1 MQMTDR
7 QKKIWGI
14 ATIIGLVVF
23 MGLLCWFVGRPM
35 IRFVSEPEK
44 FRLWVDEHGIWGR
57 LAFIG
62 MVIFQIIVA
71 IIPGEPLEIGAGYAF
86 GAVEGTIL
94 CLTGA
99 VLGGAIVVLL
109 VRRYGIKLVE
119 VFFPKEK
126 IMSLRFM
133 QDSRRLELLVF
144 IVFMIPGTPKDLLCY
159 AVGLTNLRMRDWL
172 WISLVARIPSVI
184 TSTIGGNALGEQN
197 YVFAAAVF
205 AVTLLISLGGI
216 LLYGKVTMENAPANA
231 LGAVVYLGYYES
243 ADAMKAE
250 LPEVLKDLPLAEMGG
265 GEAYAIIPRFEGES
279 VTLYAVTM
287 KENATA
293 ERAENGTA
301 YDGAVLLMCNES
313 DIFTNTEVELK
324 LGEDSISFGPYISLM
339 DGSVV
344 THDRVPVGMIQ

>member
-14 ATIIGLVVF
+14 ATVIGLVVF

-94 CLTGA
+94 CLIGA

-119 VFFPKEK
+119 VSFPKEK

-172 WISLVARIPSVI
+172 WISLVARIPSII
-184 TSTIGGNALGEQN
+184 TSTIGGNALGERN

-216 LLYGKVTMENAPANA
+216 LLYRH
-231 LGAVVYLGYYES
+231 
-243 ADAMKAE
+243 
-250 LPEVLKDLPLAEMGG
+250 
-265 GEAYAIIPRFEGES
+265 ICR
-279 VTLYAVTM
+279 
-287 KENATA
+287 KENEELARK
-293 ERAENGTA
+293 EEQEEKHNEEN
-301 YDGAVLLMCNES
+301 N
-313 DIFTNTEVELK
+313 
-324 LGEDSISFGPYISLM
+324 
-339 DGSVV
+339 
-344 THDRVPVGMIQ
+344 

>member
-62 MVIFQIIVA
+62 MVILQIIVA

-94 CLTGA
+94 CLIGA

-172 WISLVARIPSVI
+172 WISLVARIPSII
-184 TSTIGGNALGEQN
+184 TSTIGGNALGERN

-216 LLYGKVTMENAPANA
+216 LLYRH
-231 LGAVVYLGYYES
+231 
-243 ADAMKAE
+243 
-250 LPEVLKDLPLAEMGG
+250 
-265 GEAYAIIPRFEGES
+265 ICR
-279 VTLYAVTM
+279 
-287 KENATA
+287 KENEELARK
-293 ERAENGTA
+293 EEQKDNHNEEN
-301 YDGAVLLMCNES
+301 D
-313 DIFTNTEVELK
+313 
-324 LGEDSISFGPYISLM
+324 
-339 DGSVV
+339 
-344 THDRVPVGMIQ
+344 

>member
-94 CLTGA
+94 CLIGA

-172 WISLVARIPSVI
+172 WISLVARIPSII
-184 TSTIGGNALGEQN
+184 TSTIGGNALGERN
-197 YVFAAAVF
+197 YVLAAAVF

-216 LLYGKVTMENAPANA
+216 LLYRH
-231 LGAVVYLGYYES
+231 
-243 ADAMKAE
+243 
-250 LPEVLKDLPLAEMGG
+250 
-265 GEAYAIIPRFEGES
+265 ICR
-279 VTLYAVTM
+279 
-287 KENATA
+287 KENEELARK
-293 ERAENGTA
+293 EEQEDNHNEEN
-301 YDGAVLLMCNES
+301 D
-313 DIFTNTEVELK
+313 
-324 LGEDSISFGPYISLM
+324 
-339 DGSVV
+339 
-344 THDRVPVGMIQ
+344 

>member
-94 CLTGA
+94 CLIGA

-184 TSTIGGNALGEQN
+184 TSTNALGERN

-216 LLYGKVTMENAPANA
+216 LLYRH
-231 LGAVVYLGYYES
+231 
-243 ADAMKAE
+243 
-250 LPEVLKDLPLAEMGG
+250 
-265 GEAYAIIPRFEGES
+265 ICR
-279 VTLYAVTM
+279 
-287 KENATA
+287 KENEELARK
-293 ERAENGTA
+293 EEQEEKHNEEN
-301 YDGAVLLMCNES
+301 N
-313 DIFTNTEVELK
+313 
-324 LGEDSISFGPYISLM
+324 
-339 DGSVV
+339 
-344 THDRVPVGMIQ
+344 

>member
-14 ATIIGLVVF
+14 ATVIGLVVF

-119 VFFPKEK
+119 VFFPREK
-126 IMSLRFM
+126 IMSLVLEFWRSSPLTVEEMSRFWGSSSPAGTR
-133 QDSRRLELLVF
+133 QGPTGPKPSRDLDS
-144 IVFMIPGTPKDLLCY
+144 
-159 AVGLTNLRMRDWL
+159 
-172 WISLVARIPSVI
+172 
-184 TSTIGGNALGEQN
+184 
-197 YVFAAAVF
+197 
-205 AVTLLISLGGI
+205 
-216 LLYGKVTMENAPANA
+216 
-231 LGAVVYLGYYES
+231 
-243 ADAMKAE
+243 
-250 LPEVLKDLPLAEMGG
+250 
-265 GEAYAIIPRFEGES
+265 
-279 VTLYAVTM
+279 
-287 KENATA
+287 
-293 ERAENGTA
+293 
-301 YDGAVLLMCNES
+301 
-313 DIFTNTEVELK
+313 
-324 LGEDSISFGPYISLM
+324 
-339 DGSVV
+339 
-344 THDRVPVGMIQ
+344 TH

>member
-1 MQMTDR
+1 MQMTDH

-14 ATIIGLVVF
+14 ATVIGLVVF

-94 CLTGA
+94 CLIGA

-172 WISLVARIPSVI
+172 WISLVARIPSII
-184 TSTIGGNALGEQN
+184 TSTIGGNALGERN

-216 LLYGKVTMENAPANA
+216 LLYRH
-231 LGAVVYLGYYES
+231 
-243 ADAMKAE
+243 
-250 LPEVLKDLPLAEMGG
+250 
-265 GEAYAIIPRFEGES
+265 ICR
-279 VTLYAVTM
+279 
-287 KENATA
+287 KENEELARK
-293 ERAENGTA
+293 EEQEDNHNKEN
-301 YDGAVLLMCNES
+301 D
-313 DIFTNTEVELK
+313 
-324 LGEDSISFGPYISLM
+324 
-339 DGSVV
+339 
-344 THDRVPVGMIQ
+344 

>member
-14 ATIIGLVVF
+14 ATVIGLVVF

-71 IIPGEPLEIGAGYAF
+71 IIPGEALERAGLSREEVDGVAVTYAP
-86 GAVEGTIL
+86 GLI
-94 CLTGA
+94 GA

-172 WISLVARIPSVI
+172 WISLVARIPSII
-184 TSTIGGNALGEQN
+184 TSTIGGNALGERN

-216 LLYGKVTMENAPANA
+216 LLYRH
-231 LGAVVYLGYYES
+231 
-243 ADAMKAE
+243 
-250 LPEVLKDLPLAEMGG
+250 
-265 GEAYAIIPRFEGES
+265 ICR
-279 VTLYAVTM
+279 
-287 KENATA
+287 KENEELARK
-293 ERAENGTA
+293 EEQEEKHNEEN
-301 YDGAVLLMCNES
+301 N
-313 DIFTNTEVELK
+313 
-324 LGEDSISFGPYISLM
+324 
-339 DGSVV
+339 
-344 THDRVPVGMIQ
+344 

>member
-14 ATIIGLVVF
+14 ATVIGLVVF

-35 IRFVSEPEK
+35 IRLVSEPEK

-71 IIPGEPLEIGAGYAF
+71 IIPGEPREIGAGYAF
-86 GAVEGTIL
+86 GAVEGSIL
-94 CLTGA
+94 CLIGA

-172 WISLVARIPSVI
+172 WISLVARIPSII
-184 TSTIGGNALGEQN
+184 TSTIGGNALGERN

-216 LLYGKVTMENAPANA
+216 LLYRH
-231 LGAVVYLGYYES
+231 
-243 ADAMKAE
+243 
-250 LPEVLKDLPLAEMGG
+250 
-265 GEAYAIIPRFEGES
+265 ICR
-279 VTLYAVTM
+279 
-287 KENATA
+287 KENEELARK
-293 ERAENGTA
+293 EEQEDNHNEEN
-301 YDGAVLLMCNES
+301 D
-313 DIFTNTEVELK
+313 
-324 LGEDSISFGPYISLM
+324 
-339 DGSVV
+339 
-344 THDRVPVGMIQ
+344 

>member
-14 ATIIGLVVF
+14 ATVIGLVVF

-94 CLTGA
+94 CLIGA

-144 IVFMIPGTPKDLLCY
+144 MIPGTPKDLLCY

-172 WISLVARIPSVI
+172 WISLVARIPSII
-184 TSTIGGNALGEQN
+184 TSTIGGNALGERN

-216 LLYGKVTMENAPANA
+216 LLYRH
-231 LGAVVYLGYYES
+231 
-243 ADAMKAE
+243 
-250 LPEVLKDLPLAEMGG
+250 
-265 GEAYAIIPRFEGES
+265 ICR
-279 VTLYAVTM
+279 
-287 KENATA
+287 KENEELARK
-293 ERAENGTA
+293 EEQEEKHNEEN
-301 YDGAVLLMCNES
+301 N
-313 DIFTNTEVELK
+313 
-324 LGEDSISFGPYISLM
+324 
-339 DGSVV
+339 
-344 THDRVPVGMIQ
+344 

>member
-14 ATIIGLVVF
+14 ATVIGLVVF

-94 CLTGA
+94 CLIGA

-119 VFFPKEK
+119 VFFPQREDHVAALYAGQP
-126 IMSLRFM
+126 SAGASGVYRLYDPRYTERSAVLR
-133 QDSRRLELLVF
+133 SRADQPADAGLAVDLSGGKDPKYYHFHHRRQR
-144 IVFMIPGTPKDLLCY
+144 PGGAKLCFC
-159 AVGLTNLRMRDWL
+159 G
-172 WISLVARIPSVI
+172 
-184 TSTIGGNALGEQN
+184 
-197 YVFAAAVF
+197 
-205 AVTLLISLGGI
+205 GGI
-216 LLYGKVTMENAPANA
+216 CSNAAHQFGRHPAVPA
-231 LGAVVYLGYYES
+231 H
-243 ADAMKAE
+243 
-250 LPEVLKDLPLAEMGG
+250 LPEGK
-265 GEAYAIIPRFEGES
+265 
-279 VTLYAVTM
+279 
-287 KENATA
+287 
-293 ERAENGTA
+293 
-301 YDGAVLLMCNES
+301 
-313 DIFTNTEVELK
+313 
-324 LGEDSISFGPYISLM
+324 
-339 DGSVV
+339 
-344 THDRVPVGMIQ
+344 

>member
-62 MVIFQIIVA
+62 MVILQIIVA

-159 AVGLTNLRMRDWL
+159 AVGLTNQWCPTPAPLSRHR
-172 WISLVARIPSVI
+172 RQRP
-184 TSTIGGNALGEQN
+184 GGAKLCFCG
-197 YVFAAAVF
+197 
-205 AVTLLISLGGI
+205 GGI
-216 LLYGKVTMENAPANA
+216 CSNAAHQFGRHPVVPAH
-231 LGAVVYLGYYES
+231 
-243 ADAMKAE
+243 
-250 LPEVLKDLPLAEMGG
+250 LPEGKRGAGPKRRTGG
-265 GEAYAIIPRFEGES
+265 K
-279 VTLYAVTM
+279 T
-287 KENATA
+287 
-293 ERAENGTA
+293 
-301 YDGAVLLMCNES
+301 
-313 DIFTNTEVELK
+313 
-324 LGEDSISFGPYISLM
+324 
-339 DGSVV
+339 
-344 THDRVPVGMIQ
+344 Q

>member
-14 ATIIGLVVF
+14 ATVIGLVVF

-86 GAVEGTIL
+86 GAVEGTSL
-94 CLTGA
+94 CLIGA

-172 WISLVARIPSVI
+172 WISLVARIPSII
-184 TSTIGGNALGEQN
+184 TSTIGGNALGERN

-216 LLYGKVTMENAPANA
+216 LLYRH
-231 LGAVVYLGYYES
+231 
-243 ADAMKAE
+243 
-250 LPEVLKDLPLAEMGG
+250 
-265 GEAYAIIPRFEGES
+265 ICR
-279 VTLYAVTM
+279 
-287 KENATA
+287 KENEELARK
-293 ERAENGTA
+293 EEQEDNHNEEN
-301 YDGAVLLMCNES
+301 D
-313 DIFTNTEVELK
+313 
-324 LGEDSISFGPYISLM
+324 
-339 DGSVV
+339 
-344 THDRVPVGMIQ
+344 

>member
-14 ATIIGLVVF
+14 ATVIGLVVF

-86 GAVEGTIL
+86 GTVEGTIL
-94 CLTGA
+94 CLIGA

-172 WISLVARIPSVI
+172 WISLVARIPSII
-184 TSTIGGNALGEQN
+184 TSTIGGNALGERN

-216 LLYGKVTMENAPANA
+216 LLYRH
-231 LGAVVYLGYYES
+231 
-243 ADAMKAE
+243 
-250 LPEVLKDLPLAEMGG
+250 
-265 GEAYAIIPRFEGES
+265 ICR
-279 VTLYAVTM
+279 
-287 KENATA
+287 KENEELARK
-293 ERAENGTA
+293 EEQEDNHNEEN
-301 YDGAVLLMCNES
+301 D
-313 DIFTNTEVELK
+313 
-324 LGEDSISFGPYISLM
+324 
-339 DGSVV
+339 
-344 THDRVPVGMIQ
+344 

>member
-14 ATIIGLVVF
+14 ATVIGLVVF

-62 MVIFQIIVA
+62 MV
-71 IIPGEPLEIGAGYAF
+71 
-86 GAVEGTIL
+86 
-94 CLTGA
+94 CLIGA

-172 WISLVARIPSVI
+172 WISLVARIPSII
-184 TSTIGGNALGEQN
+184 TSTIGGNALGERN

-216 LLYGKVTMENAPANA
+216 LLYRH
-231 LGAVVYLGYYES
+231 
-243 ADAMKAE
+243 
-250 LPEVLKDLPLAEMGG
+250 
-265 GEAYAIIPRFEGES
+265 ICR
-279 VTLYAVTM
+279 
-287 KENATA
+287 KENEELARK
-293 ERAENGTA
+293 EEQEDNHNEEN
-301 YDGAVLLMCNES
+301 D
-313 DIFTNTEVELK
+313 
-324 LGEDSISFGPYISLM
+324 
-339 DGSVV
+339 
-344 THDRVPVGMIQ
+344 